1 MTDYGLTSQQFTVI
15 CALSNGATAADAAEQ
30 AGVHRNTIANWRRN
44 TLPFQYAL
52 AHAQYDRAL
61 LFREKAEALADL
73 AIDNIRQILTNP
85 QSPAAIRLRASLAIL
100 QIVSTPPE
108 PKKQITLEI
117 EKIKVVDNP
126 EPHVLNQNNDHQR
139 NLHNNAQSEPASEIP
154 AGASAAT
161 PQPVHNFAQAPIRR
175 EHPKVGR
182 NDACPCGSGKKYKRC
197 CVDSPLAQSL
207 AAAA

>member
-1 MTDYGLTSQQFTVI
+1 MTDYGLTPQQFTVI
-15 CALSNGATAADAAEQ
+15 CALSHGATAADAAQQ

-73 AIDNIRQILTNP
+73 AIGNIRQILTDP
-85 QSPAAIRLRASLAIL
+85 ESPAAIRLRASLAIL

-108 PKKQITLEI
+108 PKKQVTLEI

-126 EPHVLNQNNDHQR
+126 EPQVLNQNNDHQR
-139 NLHNNAQSEPASEIP
+139 NLHNNAQSEPASEIS

-161 PQPVHNFAQAPIRR
+161 PQSVHNSAQAPIRR
-175 EHPKVGR
+175 EHPKIGR
-182 NDACPCGSGKKYKRC
+182 NDVCPCGSGKKYKRC
-197 CVDSPLAQSL
+197 CVNSPL

>member
-1 MTDYGLTSQQFTVI
+1 MTDYGLTPQQFTVI

-73 AIDNIRQILTNP
+73 AIENIRKILTDP
-85 QSPAAIRLRASLAIL
+85 EAPAAIRLRASLSIL

-117 EKIKVVDNP
+117 EKIKIVDTP
-126 EPHVLNQNNDHQR
+126 EPHVLDQQNDQP
-139 NLHNNAQSEPASEIP
+139 NLHNRAQSTPLPGAEIAAARPVAASQSMHN
-154 AGASAAT
+154 SAQT
-161 PQPVHNFAQAPIRR
+161 PFRR

-197 CVDSPLAQSL
+197 CVDSPLV
-207 AAAA
+207 AAA

>member
-1 MTDYGLTSQQFTVI
+1 MTDYGLTSQQLAVI

-44 TLPFQYAL
+44 ALPFQYAL

-73 AIDNIRQILTNP
+73 AIENIRQILTDP
-85 QSPAAIRLRASLAIL
+85 KSPASVRLRASLAIL
-100 QIVSTPPE
+100 QTVSTPPE
-108 PKKQITLEI
+108 PKKQLTLEI

-126 EPHVLNQNNDHQR
+126 EPQVLDRKNE
-139 NLHNNAQSEPASEIP
+139 NLHKDAQSAPRPGSDVS
-154 AGASAAT
+154 AGGPAAT
-161 PQPVHNFAQAPIRR
+161 SQPVHNSAQTPFRR
-175 EHPKVGR
+175 EHPKIGR

-197 CVDSPLAQSL
+197 CVDSPLA
-207 AAAA
+207 AVA

>member
-1 MTDYGLTSQQFTVI
+1 MTDYGLTPQQFTVI

-73 AIDNIRQILTNP
+73 AIENIRKILTDP
-85 QSPAAIRLRASLAIL
+85 ESPAAIRLRASLAIL

-117 EKIKVVDNP
+117 EKIKIVDNP
-126 EPHVLNQNNDHQR
+126 EPHVLNQNNDHPQ
-139 NLHNNAQSEPASEIP
+139 NLHNNAQSEPASETP
-154 AGASAAT
+154 ARPVAAS
-161 PQPVHNFAQAPIRR
+161 QPVHNSAQTPFRR

-197 CVDSPLAQSL
+197 CVDSPLV
-207 AAAA
+207 AAA

>member
-1 MTDYGLTSQQFTVI
+1 MTDYGLTSQQLTII

-44 TLPFQYAL
+44 ALPFQYAL

-73 AIDNIRQILTNP
+73 AIDNIRQILTDP

-108 PKKQITLEI
+108 PKKQVTLEI

-126 EPHVLNQNNDHQR
+126 EPQVLNQNNDHPQ

-154 AGASAAT
+154 AGTPAAT
-161 PQPVHNFAQAPIRR
+161 PPSVHNFAQAPIRR
-175 EHPKVGR
+175 EHPKIGR

-197 CVDSPLAQSL
+197 CLDSPLAQSL

>member
-15 CALSNGATAADAAEQ
+15 CALSNGATAAGAAEQ

-61 LFREKAEALADL
+61 LFREKSEALAD
-73 AIDNIRQILTNP
+73 
-85 QSPAAIRLRASLAIL
+85 LAIL

-108 PKKQITLEI
+108 PKKQVTLEI

-126 EPHVLNQNNDHQR
+126 EPQVLDHQR
-139 NLHNNAQSEPASEIP
+139 NLHNDAQSEPASEVT

-161 PQPVHNFAQAPIRR
+161 PQPVHNSAQAPIRR
-175 EHPKVGR
+175 EHPKIGR
-182 NDACPCGSGKKYKRC
+182 NEVCPCGSGKKYKRC
-197 CVDSPLAQSL
+197 CVDSPLAQPL

>member
-1 MTDYGLTSQQFTVI
+1 MNDFVLSTQQLAVI
-15 CALSNGATAADAAEQ
+15 CALSSGATMTDAAEQ

-61 LFREKAEALADL
+61 LFREKSEALADL
-73 AIDNIRQILTNP
+73 AIGAIQAILTDP
-85 QSPAAIRLRASLAIL
+85 KAPASVRLKAALAIL
-100 QIVSTPPE
+100 QTVSTPPE
-108 PKKQITLEI
+108 PKRQLLLEF

-126 EPHVLNQNNDHQR
+126 QPQTLVHKD
-139 NLHNNAQSEPASEIP
+139 AQSETGVDPRP
-154 AGASAAT
+154 SAA
-161 PQPVHNFAQAPIRR
+161 PVPDPQIVHNSAQPVQPIRPEPR
-175 EHPKVGR
+175 IAPTKIGR

-197 CVDSPLAQSL
+197 CLDSPLSQPL

>member
-1 MTDYGLTSQQFTVI
+1 MTDYGLTPQQFTVI
-15 CALSNGATAADAAEQ
+15 CALSSGATAADAAEQ

-73 AIDNIRQILTNP
+73 AIENIRKILTDP
-85 QSPAAIRLRASLAIL
+85 ESPAAIRLRASLAIL

-117 EKIKVVDNP
+117 EKIKIVDNP
-126 EPHVLNQNNDHQR
+126 EPHVLNQNNDHPQ
-139 NLHNNAQSEPASEIP
+139 NLHNNAQSEPASETP
-154 AGASAAT
+154 ARPVAAS
-161 PQPVHNFAQAPIRR
+161 QPVHNSAQTPFRR

-197 CVDSPLAQSL
+197 CVDSPLV
-207 AAAA
+207 AAA

>member
-44 TLPFQYAL
+44 ALPFQYAF

-61 LFREKAEALADL
+61 LFREKSEALADL
-73 AIDNIRQILTNP
+73 AIDNIRQILTDP

-108 PKKQITLEI
+108 PKKQVTLEI

-126 EPHVLNQNNDHQR
+126 EPQVLNQNNDHPQ

-161 PQPVHNFAQAPIRR
+161 PQPVHNSAQAPIRR
-175 EHPKVGR
+175 EHPKIGR

-197 CVDSPLAQSL
+197 CLDSPLA
-207 AAAA
+207 AAA